1 MAKEKKLTD
10 IVILEN
16 PKKQIFVYGM
26 YGKGKKAPVIV
37 FGGGSTKAEAI
48 ADARSGKYKDK
59 VDWYEAFYSE
69 KLDNKEVGKSGNH
82 KPVEKKATGGA
93 VEKPKPVSYTEDEKR
108 KGLYTVLFS
117 DGEKQVVD
125 FTLPD
130 LAELRKQSEIFAFA
144 DKNYKANRN
153 EFKEGGEVDKQYSVE
168 VHFNPADANYFIGV
182 LENILG
188 VKITDAS
195 MFDVSDSMITIYG
208 LTKKEEENLFGQLSA
223 DSKVLNCDSQEMI
236 AGGGKV
242 DKQVERV
249 APEQLATGGE
259 IKGDEDCW
267 CFPLLYY

>member
-1 MAKEKKLTD
+1 MAKKKS
-10 IVILEN
+10 
-16 PKKQIFVYGM
+16 
-26 YGKGKKAPVIV
+26 V
-37 FGGGSTKAEAI
+37 FGQNWTIENDGRKLKVTHSGRGIYDIELLN
-48 ADARSGKYKDK
+48 ADGKVK
-59 VDWYEAFYSE
+59 VSE
-69 KLDNKEVGKSGNH
+69 KGVEFYIVRGYAKENGFDWEKLEEQIINTPLKKMKS
-82 KPVEKKATGGA
+82 GGA

-153 EFKEGGEVDKQYSVE
+153 EFKGGGEVDKQYSVE
-168 VHFNPADANYFIGV
+168 VHFNPADANYFIEV

-195 MFDVSDSMITIYG
+195 MFDVQDSMITVYG
-208 LTKKEEENLFGQLSA
+208 LTKKEEENLFSQLSA
-223 DSKVLNCDSQEMI
+223 DSKVLNCDSQEMM